1 MSNHPNRNWRQRMQV
16 AANQWLSGV
25 ASVLYTM
32 PLGNDEP
39 ARTDGLR
46 NRIREAYL
54 AGYQD
59 GRKHHEQ

>member
-1 MSNHPNRNWRQRMQV
+1 MQV

-32 PLGNDEP
+32 PRGNDEP

-59 GRKHHEQ
+59 GRKHHDQ